1 MEEDNS
7 KQFKASKLSANAK
20 FIVSQWRWMM
30 IDFTGLLITF
40 GVLGLAI
47 IIDAIIGDPPPPPW
61 KSLYYKFHP
70 TVWMGK
76 LISTLKPIFKNKNP
90 KFEKINGILLAFVI
104 ITVFTVPVYFGLK
117 FIAMS
122 FHIIFYVVIAA
133 LILKLTICIKLETD
147 WGKAAATAINSGDL
161 TEARRY
167 AHFSRRDNKNLT
179 GPLIVSSVIESIT
192 ENLTDF
198 RLSPIIFYAFFGVPG
213 AVAFRTINTLDG
225 MIGFRDPENIN
236 IGWFSAKLDTVVNY
250 VPSRLTAILI
260 VIASAILRKDYK
272 NAWAIARRDQSK
284 VPSLNHGWQMAAIA
298 GALNVQLEKPGHYII
313 GDPKEELDPN
323 KIMLT
328 LRIRNLVMLLCIIL
342 MIPIFLIM
350 GPYLFP
356 V

>member
-1 MEEDNS
+1 M
-7 KQFKASKLSANAK
+7 
-20 FIVSQWRWMM
+20 
-30 IDFTGLLITF
+30 
-40 GVLGLAI
+40 
-47 IIDAIIGDPPPPPW
+47 
-61 KSLYYKFHP
+61 
-70 TVWMGK
+70 
-76 LISTLKPIFKNKNP
+76 
-90 KFEKINGILLAFVI
+90 
-104 ITVFTVPVYFGLK
+104 
-117 FIAMS
+117 
-122 FHIIFYVVIAA
+122 
-133 LILKLTICIKLETD
+133 
-147 WGKAAATAINSGDL
+147 
-161 TEARRY
+161 
-167 AHFSRRDNKNLT
+167 
-179 GPLIVSSVIESIT
+179 
-192 ENLTDF
+192 TDF

-298 GALNVQLEKPGHYII
+298 GALDVQLEKPGHYII